1 MFSETISVWV
11 TVADCGIKVILPNSD
26 ETPMRLKGYSRVPS
40 CACEFDE
47 CAFECLD
54 KHKKKYFKV
63 FLKYF

>member
-1 MFSETISVWV
+1 
-11 TVADCGIKVILPNSD
+11 
-26 ETPMRLKGYSRVPS
+26 MRLKGYSRVPS

-63 FLKYF
+63 FLKYFW